1 VSRRFSLGNVSEA
14 LRLADHFWP
23 AKPPPPL
30 LDTVIPR
37 LNLSEQ
43 APMLDCSLGSLRQ
56 TEDKVDKAVGLSHL
70 ARLFE
75 GPKRQAIADMAIRA
89 AASAVGGETWPSDE
103 LQLPVESF
111 ARASPKA
118 LLEFWCATREG
129 GMRSRRD
136 MVSRLSVFW
145 PAAQALGGNGIST
158 QAARIHC
165 QTSLGSGPELDW
177 LARVKQRM
185 RLSWEPFIRNR
196 SESGGSSLPGMSY
209 SQGRDFRTMLLSLAI
224 QIAPVISTITD
235 QEHSMTNHIV
245 VGVYDAEADA
255 AAAVRD
261 IEAAGVAADAITQ
274 HTKADFGGS
283 DFSRANAITHK
294 QGFWGRLFSTTAVED
309 SDDYHNRIERGSTV
323 VTVAVSDADLDRVS
337 GILESHSPLNVS
349 EESAEDLPGEAS
361 ASEAVVAPSDVTPRV
376 RSYVVET
383 LVVEN
388 DPQRKPT
395 I

>member
-1 VSRRFSLGNVSEA
+1 
-14 LRLADHFWP
+14 
-23 AKPPPPL
+23 
-30 LDTVIPR
+30 
-37 LNLSEQ
+37 
-43 APMLDCSLGSLRQ
+43 
-56 TEDKVDKAVGLSHL
+56 
-70 ARLFE
+70 
-75 GPKRQAIADMAIRA
+75 
-89 AASAVGGETWPSDE
+89 
-103 LQLPVESF
+103 
-111 ARASPKA
+111 
-118 LLEFWCATREG
+118 
-129 GMRSRRD
+129 
-136 MVSRLSVFW
+136 
-145 PAAQALGGNGIST
+145 
-158 QAARIHC
+158 
-165 QTSLGSGPELDW
+165 
-177 LARVKQRM
+177 
-185 RLSWEPFIRNR
+185 
-196 SESGGSSLPGMSY
+196 
-209 SQGRDFRTMLLSLAI
+209 MLLSLTI

-337 GILESHSPLNVS
+337 GILERHSPINVS
-349 EESAEDLPGEAS
+349 EESAEDLPGEAG
-361 ASEAVVAPSDVTPRV
+361 ASEAVVGPSDVTPRV